1 MKLINL
7 EKYIRWKYMKFVDLE
22 KYIGWEYMK
31 LVKKVHLK
39 EYR

>member
-1 MKLINL
+1 MKLIDL
-7 EKYIRWKYMKFVDLE
+7 EKYIRWKYMKFVDSE
-22 KYIGWEYMK
+22 KCIRWKYMK